1 MQAWSA
7 VLNAPRCIQFRA
19 RSVREDASSHA
30 RSSARSPHR
39 THNKKKHAHI
49 DTFFLAVLSTMSITA
64 LVEANCLDWRVNF
77 RRFLKSTPR
86 RGRPRGILAGDCTR
100 KSPCKAC
107 FACRARLQCGEAAL
121 VFPVVATPRMSTA
134 TRRRSTDHCSVY
146 NTYYLRVTRR
156 SQKCWN
162 KLRVMTAETS
172 CFFSFHT

>member
-1 MQAWSA
+1 M
-7 VLNAPRCIQFRA
+7 LRA
-19 RSVREDASSHA
+19 AFNFAHVRSVKML
-30 RSSARSPHR
+30 PR
-39 THNKKKHAHI
+39 TRGRALGRHIELTIKKSTRTSIH
-49 DTFFLAVLSTMSITA
+49 FFLAVLSTMSITA